1 MTGRAASMIKPS
13 PIGPWPTGLWN
24 AVAAASVPIAGLTEA
39 TNVDV
44 LETGAVTRRAAWAQI
59 DDTPA
64 HSLFEHDGRVLGVS
78 GGEVGVLDANGF
90 TPFAPVAGPLSW
102 TVLNGEAVFCDHT
115 DVRVVRGDVVEA
127 LPFVSR
133 EDEAELLLSPL
144 PGGQQIE
151 YWAGRLVVARGN
163 SLLFSEPLR
172 YGAHDPMRGFIQFE
186 ERIYWFAPLD
196 SGIFVGLRN
205 SVRWLAGTSP
215 GDMQQARV
223 GGKSWRG
230 ACAVVTTEHM
240 GPEMQADRVAL
251 WMTPAGFAVGLP
263 GGNVQYPQAARLKD
277 LPMHAGRMVV
287 DGDRVIVLST
297 T

>member
-1 MTGRAASMIKPS
+1 MKKPS
-13 PIGPWPTGLWN
+13 ALGPWPAGLWN
-24 AVAAASVPIAGLTEA
+24 SVPAASVPASGLTEA

-44 LETGAVTRRAAWAQI
+44 LETGAVKRRGAWAKI

-64 HSLFEHDGRVLGVS
+64 HSLFEHNGRVLGVS

-90 TPFAPVAGPLSW
+90 TPFAPVSGPLSW
-102 TVLNGEAVFCDHT
+102 TVLNGDAVFCDHEA
-115 DVRVVRGDVVEA
+115 VRVVRGDAVESF
-127 LPFVSR
+127 PVFSR
-133 EDEAELLLSPL
+133 EDEAELLLMPL
-144 PGGQQIE
+144 PGGAQIE

-240 GPEMQADRVAL
+240 NPEVQAERVAL
-251 WMTPAGFAVGLP
+251 WMTPTGFAVGLP
-263 GGNVQYPQAARLKD
+263 GGNVQYPQAERLKG
-277 LPMHAGRMVV
+277 LPMYTGRMVV
-287 DGDRVIVLST
+287 DGDRVTVLSS
-297 T
+297 